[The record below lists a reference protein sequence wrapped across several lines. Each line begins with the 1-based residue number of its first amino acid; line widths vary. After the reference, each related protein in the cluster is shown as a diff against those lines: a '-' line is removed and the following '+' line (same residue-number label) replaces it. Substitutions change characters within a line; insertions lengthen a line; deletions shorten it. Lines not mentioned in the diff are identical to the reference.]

1 MQINLSRKDM
11 FCPLRAQAVRILKDE
26 SGNILVLSALCLTM
40 LLSLTALAVDVGLL
54 FVKQSHLQSLADA
67 AAMAGALEASTCGTT
82 ANCSVVQTAATSALT
97 EGGSSSPT
105 LFLQCATASGTGI
118 LLTIN
123 NGPCALGA
131 SDPNNLNANYVEAVV
146 TQQVPTLYAGFF
158 GIRSVRL
165 SARAEA
171 GKSSPAAPCLDV
183 TGTSGQ
189 TLTLNSGATIQDG
202 VGSTCG
208 VNVNSSGAP
217 AVMENSGVTV
227 NVGTYTVHGTV
238 TDNGG
243 SYTPTPTT
251 GAPTMPDPFQAEI
264 TAGTLSIPTQPAV
277 SSPCCNPV
285 GGTTTLQPGY
295 YSSGLNFNG
304 SGYTVTL
311 SPGIYYFGG
320 GVNVGGV
327 TINGT
332 GVTIYM
338 ASGQFNMNSAST
350 INLTAPSTGPTAGLV
365 IWQPASNTSQ
375 MNLDSGSSS
384 NWKGGVYLP
393 GAQLTLNGSSNA
405 AGYGMI
411 VANSVMMN
419 SSITLNCSLMPGGV
433 CPGGGS
439 GAGNGSATIALA
451 E

>member
-1 MQINLSRKDM
+1 
-11 FCPLRAQAVRILKDE
+11 
-26 SGNILVLSALCLTM
+26 
-40 LLSLTALAVDVGLL
+40 
-54 FVKQSHLQSLADA
+54 
-67 AAMAGALEASTCGTT
+67 
-82 ANCSVVQTAATSALT
+82 
-97 EGGSSSPT
+97 
-105 LFLQCATASGTGI
+105 
-118 LLTIN
+118 
-123 NGPCALGA
+123 
-131 SDPNNLNANYVEAVV
+131 
-146 TQQVPTLYAGFF
+146 
-158 GIRSVRL
+158 
-165 SARAEA
+165 
-171 GKSSPAAPCLDV
+171 
-183 TGTSGQ
+183 
-189 TLTLNSGATIQDG
+189 
-202 VGSTCG
+202 
-208 VNVNSSGAP
+208 
-217 AVMENSGVTV
+217 
-227 NVGTYTVHGTV
+227 
-238 TDNGG
+238 
-243 SYTPTPTT
+243 
-251 GAPTMPDPFQAEI
+251 MPDPFQAEI

-277 SSPCCNPV
+277 SSTCCNPV